1 MPNYTTSRREIL
13 KKTGVAGTAG
23 VTLTLAGCL
32 GDDPDDDDPG
42 DDDPGDDVVLTDP
55 VPELDFVMPTEGSNA
70 ERHELSLL
78 AASAFEQVGFEIN
91 RRQYDFETQVSVAL
105 VDHDFDINVIGWGGT
120 PERIDPQT
128 FISDLHEGLESNVGP
143 GGRNTPGYD
152 NPAYNEIA
160 AAQFLTVDQDERQ
173 QLVYEAQEILARDQ
187 PRTYIANEDDMHAYR
202 PGNFENLVPT
212 MGEGLNSFWN
222 MIESTPIG
230 DRDTL
235 RFGYPTEITSL
246 NPMQDMA
253 TPDRQWVRVIYDRL
267 YRVTDEGVPR
277 PWAAADDPTFED
289 DGETVVVPIRDGMTF
304 HDGEPVTA
312 EDVAWSFEYFGEHS
326 VTYGGRMDPVEEVNV
341 TGDTEVT
348 FHLEQA
354 FAPFVANVLA
364 QIYIFPQHVW
374 EDIDDPVN
382 TDDEDYVGSGPFEF
396 DEWRLEQELRL
407 NAFDD
412 HFSRPNVDR
421 IIRVPGADVSTL
433 VRMLEED
440 EIDMIGATPS
450 VSAQDRLE
458 EDPDVEN
465 VFAPTIAF
473 FKFAYNMRREVMQD
487 VHLRRALSYCVDKQA
502 YVDDMMGGVGT
513 VTHSPIAEVNEFWHN
528 PDVEQFNFDLDAAR
542 DELASAGYGWD
553 DNGRLH
559 YTEDHE
565 PRMFLDG

>member
-1 MPNYTTSRREIL
+1 MRKHTESRRDFLRKGGIA
-13 KKTGVAGTAG
+13 GVAGLS
-23 VTLTLAGCL
+23 VSLAGCP
-32 GDDPDDDDPG
+32 GADEGAAPADDSTDIDTDAE
-42 DDDPGDDVVLTDP
+42 LTEP

-78 AASAFEQVGFEIN
+78 AASSFEEVGFEIN
-91 RRQYDFETQVSVAL
+91 RRQLDFETQVSVAL
-105 VDHDFDINVIGWGGT
+105 VEHDFDINVIGWGGT

-143 GGRNTPGYD
+143 GGRNSPGYD
-152 NPAYNEIA
+152 NPEYNEIA
-160 AAQFLTVDQDERQ
+160 AEQFLTVDQDRRQ
-173 QLVYEAQEILARDQ
+173 ELVYEAQEILARDQ

-202 PGNFENLVPT
+202 PGNFQDIVPT

-222 MIESTPIG
+222 MIEATPVG

-267 YRVTDEGVPR
+267 YRVTDEGVPQ

-289 DGETVVVPIRDGMTF
+289 DGETVVVPIREGMTF

-312 EDVAWSFEYFGEHS
+312 EDIAWSFEYFGEHS
-326 VTYGGRMDPVEEVNV
+326 VTYGGRMDPVEEVTV
-341 TGDTEVT
+341 TGDHEVT

-374 EDIDDPVN
+374 EDIDDPVDQ
-382 TDDEDYVGSGPFEF
+382 DDEDYIGSGPYQF
-396 DEWRLEQELRL
+396 DEWRLEEELRL
-407 NAFDD
+407 DAFED
-412 HFSRPNVDR
+412 HFQAPNVDR

-440 EIDMIGATPS
+440 EIDMVGATPS

-473 FKFAYNMRREVMQD
+473 FKFAYNMRNEVMQD
-487 VHLRRALSYCVDKQA
+487 VHLRRALSYCVDKHA
-502 YVDDMMGGVGT
+502 YVEDMMGGVGT

-528 PDVEQFNFDLDAAR
+528 PDVEQFTFDLQAAR
-542 DELASAGYGWD
+542 DELAGAGYGWD
-553 DNGRLH
+553 DDGRLH

-565 PRMFLDG
+565 PQMFLG